1 RSWKSPQNS
10 SAPPPAASSG
20 PPLSLSLQAA
30 APSASA
36 STGRARVERRI
47 DVPSRSKAPWR
58 PARTR
63 PHETSAGAPSSTLPT
78 AGAGPHRR
86 APRTGRSAVD
96 AADLDEV
103 GGHDLARDGPRVE
116 LLGRDVL
123 ERVLGRA
130 LAHPGEH
137 RVERRPLLGDLL
149 GRRDGRH
156 PGGVGGVARLQL
168 LVLRRLGVQGL
179 HLGAELLAPL
189 AGELAVD
196 AQRVAE
202 LVAPAGGRLVLP
214 PPPRRRRPRPPPAP
228 RRAPRPPP
236 RRRTTRRRRR
246 TRRGPRRAGRRA
258 ATGDDGG
265 SWCAPPSD
273 GRRRLPFS
281 GAELGA
287 PLLDA

>member
-1 RSWKSPQNS
+1 
-10 SAPPPAASSG
+10 
-20 PPLSLSLQAA
+20 
-30 APSASA
+30 
-36 STGRARVERRI
+36 
-47 DVPSRSKAPWR
+47 
-58 PARTR
+58 
-63 PHETSAGAPSSTLPT
+63 
-78 AGAGPHRR
+78 
-86 APRTGRSAVD
+86 
-96 AADLDEV
+96 
-103 GGHDLARDGPRVE
+103 
-116 LLGRDVL
+116 
-123 ERVLGRA
+123 
-130 LAHPGEH
+130 
-137 RVERRPLLGDLL
+137 
-149 GRRDGRH
+149 
-156 PGGVGGVARLQL
+156 
-168 LVLRRLGVQGL
+168 
-179 HLGAELLAPL
+179 LAPL

-281 GAELGA
+281 GAELSA
-287 PLLDA
+287 PLLDAPRVSETRAWLPPIPPRSRCSIRSPWRPDSLLVWRV